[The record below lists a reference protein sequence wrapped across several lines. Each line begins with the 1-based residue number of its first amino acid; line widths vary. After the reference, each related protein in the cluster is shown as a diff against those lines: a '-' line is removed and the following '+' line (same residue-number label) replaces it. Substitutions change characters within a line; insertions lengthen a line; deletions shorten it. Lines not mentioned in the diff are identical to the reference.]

1 MANHWICDAS
11 HWIIHECNAHLH
23 NMTGANPSIP
33 LSLPPF
39 PSLSPR
45 PSLPPPHCRW
55 LHPLSPLLPPPH
67 PDTTASAIAT
77 ATTAAIVFA
86 TSTITA
92 TATTTYNT
100 IATFTI
106 IADYSLVY
114 CYCKY
119 YCYYYVYYDCYCF
132 CYQSSLFDETAS
144 SRSCSTRFLG
154 VLESE
159 YQLSTGQD
167 LNHFIKHCEL
177 LNSVGVGVRV
187 RITIRVCGP
196 LNWIKIIL

>member
-1 MANHWICDAS
+1 MHIYIIWQVPIPPS
-11 HWIIHECNAHLH
+11 HS
-23 NMTGANPSIP
+23 PSLLFP
-33 LSLPPF
+33 LSP
-39 PSLSPR
+39 PR

-144 SRSCSTRFLG
+144 SRSCSRNFKWWLKKTPFNKNGNNDILNLHNFLHIYTNFHD
-154 VLESE
+154 LFA
-159 YQLSTGQD
+159 STSKIGHLATLCIA
-167 LNHFIKHCEL
+167 LNYT
-177 LNSVGVGVRV
+177 LNRMRV
-187 RITIRVCGP
+187 KVI
-196 LNWIKIIL
+196 